1 MRIIAASTLL
11 LALCGFHAYAE
22 DNSSEKNSGLVAKP
36 EYSAWLLN
44 EASDSQNS
52 IPSIR
57 GTFTYFIPDDDD
69 KWEKGFGVEAQ
80 LQLWQSEQVG
90 FGLSIGWANWDVADY
105 SWSGYVDG
113 VHVAEKVSGDATLT
127 PIGFSLIFRPI
138 NEGAMRLSLEAGI
151 RYVIADVN
159 AEYSGVLTGPY
170 GVYYIENAEYEAD
183 DAMAGVIRADLEFP
197 VSNNS
202 YFYVGPG
209 YQFDIR
215 KSEATAWVYGQKIS
229 TDISIKT
236 FMLSAG
242 FIMAF

>member
-1 MRIIAASTLL
+1 MRIIALPTLL
-11 LALCGFHAYAE
+11 LTFFIVHTYAE
-22 DNSSEKNSGLVAKP
+22 DSSSVKDNGPITKP
-36 EYSAWLLN
+36 EYSAHLLN
-44 EASDSQNS
+44 EERESQHTTT
-52 IPSIR
+52 SIR

-69 KWEKGFGVEAQ
+69 KWDKGFGMEAQ

-90 FGLSIGWANWDVADY
+90 FGLSLGWANWDVADY

-127 PIGFSLIFRPI
+127 PVGFSMLFRQK
-138 NEGAMRLSLEAGI
+138 NEGAMRLTLEAGI

-183 DAMAGVIRADLEFP
+183 DAIAGIIRADLEFP

-229 TDISIKT
+229 TDISIKA